1 MHRKDV
7 LLMNDFAK
15 EELID
20 LSLMLSELADISRDN
35 LIYIKILKMIDN
47 YEHKHQYKE
56 IKESFIVTDYTCDIC
71 GENLIE
77 R

>member
-7 LLMNDFAK
+7 RLMNDFAK

-35 LIYIKILKMIDN
+35 LIYIKILKISLC
-47 YEHKHQYKE
+47 
-56 IKESFIVTDYTCDIC
+56 IRSRTF
-71 GENLIE
+71 LILY
-77 R
+77 